1 MSRAA
6 SSPSA
11 IAARTI
17 QPPAAEPSN
26 VDRVQRALALIERAQ
41 SVIRSACCELSSVPH
56 FGDEYAA
63 VCELETTVRVAWD
76 NLESS
81 LLRKR
86 SKIQ

>member
-6 SSPSA
+6 SSPSP
-11 IAARTI
+11 IAARPI

-26 VDRVQRALALIERAQ
+26 VERVERALALIERAQ

-56 FGDEYAA
+56 FDADYERA
-63 VCELETTVRVAWD
+63 CELETTVRVAWD